1 MEELKELLRRLAKEE
16 KQFLREVIVEAFKG
30 DGRELAQIILSSEEA
45 RIALAKAIAGEVAI
59 PLNVATKDDVKK
71 LAAEVEEV
79 KNKVKEIE
87 NNMATKQDIE
97 ELRKVMATKEEL
109 KKLEEKMATKEDL
122 EELKKRVDKIEAAMA
137 TREDV
142 EKLEKR
148 LEKVENTMATKEQ
161 LERVMISLEEE
172 ARDVVRWFLRQRG
185 VVCKPER
192 LWLDSDYEFDVYC
205 AAGGVVVVGE
215 AKVRAGPN
223 TVERLAARVE
233 EAARRWPHKFPG
245 RVVKVLYCNLAMPGS
260 VEKAKELGV
269 WLIENLKERTA
280 PPL

>member
-1 MEELKELLRRLAKEE
+1 
-16 KQFLREVIVEAFKG
+16 
-30 DGRELAQIILSSEEA
+30 
-45 RIALAKAIAGEVAI
+45 
-59 PLNVATKDDVKK
+59 
-71 LAAEVEEV
+71 
-79 KNKVKEIE
+79 
-87 NNMATKQDIE
+87 
-97 ELRKVMATKEEL
+97 
-109 KKLEEKMATKEDL
+109 
-122 EELKKRVDKIEAAMA
+122 
-137 TREDV
+137 
-142 EKLEKR
+142 
-148 LEKVENTMATKEQ
+148 
-161 LERVMISLEEE
+161 
-172 ARDVVRWFLRQRG
+172 RQRG
-185 VVCKPER
+185 VVCRPER